1 MDGTHGSGSTRHR
14 LKAWLALARAP
25 ALSPAI
31 FLELRTAGVD
41 LLAHVGAR
49 GLPAGLPLSPALR
62 GQLVAPDWAG
72 VERDLDWLGRGGNH
86 LVTIDDPAYP
96 PLLRE
101 IPDPP
106 LVLYVRGDPGAL
118 SAPQLAVVGSRN
130 PTEGGRRTAR
140 AFAAELAA
148 AGLAVT
154 SGLATGIDGAAHE
167 GALAGGGRTVAV
179 AGTGLDRVY
188 PARHRE
194 LAERIAAAG
203 ALVSELP
210 TGVPPLPAHF
220 PRRNRIVSGLCV
232 GTLVVEAS
240 LRSGSLITARLA
252 AEQGREVYAIPGSIH
267 SPLARGCHR
276 LIRQGAT
283 LVESAGDVLVE
294 LAPLLGLATAAAP
307 RNPTPPGTRPEPSQQ
322 RLLELMGFDPVSP
335 DELVERSGL
344 PAGEVTA
351 GLLLLE
357 LGGWVSCAAGGRYCR
372 LSGPA
377 DPPSAAA
384 PCATGSPE

>member
-1 MDGTHGSGSTRHR
+1 MDGTRGSGSTHHR

-25 ALSPAI
+25 ALSPVT

-41 LLAHVGAR
+41 LLEHVGAR
-49 GLPAGLPLSPALR
+49 GLPAGLPLSPAVR
-62 GQLVAPDWAG
+62 GQLAAPDWPG
-72 VERDLDWLGRGGNH
+72 VERDLDWLGKDGNH
-86 LVTIDDPAYP
+86 LLTIDDPAYP
-96 PLLRE
+96 PLLHE

-118 SAPQLAVVGSRN
+118 CAPQLAIVGSRN

-154 SGLATGIDGAAHE
+154 SGLALGIDGAAHE

-220 PRRNRIVSGLCV
+220 PRRNRIVSALCV

-240 LRSGSLITARLA
+240 LKSGSLITARLA
-252 AEQGREVYAIPGSIH
+252 AEQGREVFAIPGSIH

-283 LVESAGDVLVE
+283 LVESAGDVLAE
-294 LAPLLGLATAAAP
+294 LAPLLGVTTTTPGNAAR
-307 RNPTPPGTRPEPSQQ
+307 RNTRPEPAQQ
-322 RLLELMGFDPVSP
+322 HLLDLMGFDPVST
-335 DELVERSGL
+335 DELVARSGR
-344 PAGEVTA
+344 PAGEVAA

>member
-1 MDGTHGSGSTRHR
+1 MDGTRGSGATHHR

-25 ALSPAI
+25 ALSPAA
-31 FLELRTAGVD
+31 FLQLRAAGID
-41 LLAHVGAR
+41 LLEHVGAR
-49 GLPAGLPLSPALR
+49 RLPAGLPVSSALR
-62 GQLVAPDWAG
+62 SQLLAPDWPG
-72 VERDLDWLGRGGNH
+72 VERDLAWLDQDGNR
-86 LVTIDDPAYP
+86 LVSIEDPAYP

-118 SAPQLAVVGSRN
+118 CAPQLAIVGSRN
-130 PTEGGRRTAR
+130 PTEGGRRTAQ
-140 AFAAELAA
+140 AFAAGLAA

-154 SGLATGIDGAAHE
+154 SGLAAGIDGAAHE

-179 AGTGLDRVY
+179 AGTGVDRVY

-194 LAERIAAAG
+194 LAGRIAAAG

-252 AEQGREVYAIPGSIH
+252 AEQGREVFAIPGSIH
-267 SPLARGCHR
+267 SPLAHGCHR

-283 LVESAGDVLVE
+283 LVESAGDVLAE
-294 LAPLLGLATAAAP
+294 LAPLLGVVATAH
-307 RNPTPPGTRPEPSQQ
+307 GTATGPDRRPKPSQQ
-322 RLLELMGFDPVSP
+322 RLLDLMGFDPVSP

-344 PAGEVTA
+344 GAGDVMA

-384 PCATGSPE
+384 PCANGSPE